1 METKAEKF
9 FEWLREQAQAGEYI
23 KGYRGAKGLG
33 LCITH
38 LAFGERQEY
47 TRFDLRNNNC
57 NIE

>member
-33 LCITH
+33 YLGLVYH
-38 LAFGERQEY
+38 SPGVW
-47 TRFDLRNNNC
+47 
-57 NIE
+57 